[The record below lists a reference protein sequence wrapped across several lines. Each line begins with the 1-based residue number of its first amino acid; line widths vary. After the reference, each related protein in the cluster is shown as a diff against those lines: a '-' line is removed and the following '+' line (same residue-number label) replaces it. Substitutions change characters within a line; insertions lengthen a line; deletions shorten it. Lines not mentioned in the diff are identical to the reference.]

1 VSHARNILVEYLMN
15 QCGFDD
21 LSSHLAE
28 VNHGQGYLELL
39 DIPGRGVSLICFFE
53 TGSETWNKLC

>member
-1 VSHARNILVEYLMN
+1 VCLNVSHARNILVEYLMN

-39 DIPGRGVSLICFFE
+39 DIPGRGVSLI
-53 TGSETWNKLC
+53 